1 MNGLS
6 GTRTIMINIH
16 NFKLHEL
23 THTDTGYDNFPDDMN
38 IVRNIVKLTEFLQV
52 IRNELK
58 LPVIVNSGYRSTEVN
73 KAVGGSSNS
82 FHTKG
87 LAADIRC
94 SDMDKLLLV
103 LKQHL
108 AEIDQLGI
116 YYNGKNQLWY
126 HIGLQEEGKAPRNQ
140 VYVKEIQND

>member
-1 MNGLS
+1 M
-6 GTRTIMINIH
+6 TNIQ

-23 THTDTGYDNFPDDMN
+23 TRTDTGYDNFPDDMN

-58 LPVIVNSGYRSTEVN
+58 LPIIINSGYRSAEVN

-87 LAADIRC
+87 LAADIKS
-94 SDMDKLLLV
+94 SDMDRLLIV

-108 AEIDQLGI
+108 TEIDQLGI
-116 YYNGKNQLWY
+116 YYNRKNQLWY
-126 HIGLQEEGKAPRNQ
+126 HVGLQEEGKAPRNQ
-140 VYVKEIQND
+140 VYVREIQK

>member
-1 MNGLS
+1 
-6 GTRTIMINIH
+6 MISIQ

-38 IVRNIVKLTEFLQV
+38 IVRNIVKLSEFLQV

-58 LPVIVNSGYRSTEVN
+58 LPVIVNSGYRSAEVN
-73 KAVGGSSNS
+73 KAAGGYSNS
-82 FHTKG
+82 FHMKG
-87 LAADIRC
+87 LAADIKS

-108 AEIDQLGI
+108 HEIDQLGI

>member
-6 GTRTIMINIH
+6 RTRTIMTNIQ

-23 THTDTGYDNFPDDMN
+23 TRTDTGYDNFPDDMN
-38 IVRNIVKLTEFLQV
+38 IVRNIVKLSEFLQV

-58 LPVIVNSGYRSTEVN
+58 LSVIINSGYRSAEVN
-73 KAVGGSSNS
+73 AAVGGSSNS

-87 LAADIRC
+87 LAADIKS
-94 SDMDKLLLV
+94 SDMDRLLIV

-108 AEIDQLGI
+108 TEIDQLGI
-116 YYNGKNQLWY
+116 YYNRKNQLWY
-126 HIGLQEEGKAPRNQ
+126 HVGLQEEGKAPRNQ
-140 VYVKEIQND
+140 VYVKEIQNG